1 MRLLFFQVADIPRFA
16 RDRLVARA
24 TAAALAVASAIAA
37 LALAPACSYPTDDTP
52 YSGACVR
59 LHPLAFVP
67 LPNSVGVPTDI
78 IFRITF
84 DDYPDPDTVRSD
96 SLLLTTGYFWVPGT
110 YGVDLIGKA
119 AVMRPINSLAPRLGY
134 GLHLRPGLASLAGCP
149 GTSEELEFVTGDG
162 PIGQPPAET
171 PAFASVQ
178 AILDA
183 KCGGGCHLGG
193 DDGGTGAWRRRRR
206 GCRCARPTPG
216 TPWSASRRGRSTSLR
231 LVEPGD
237 SARSYLLRKLLPA
250 SPGGG
255 PITGVSGQRE
265 PPGEPLPEDQ
275 LRLIAA
281 WIDGGALR

>member
-1 MRLLFFQVADIPRFA
+1 M
-16 RDRLVARA
+16 
-24 TAAALAVASAIAA
+24 ASAIAA

-52 YSGACVR
+52 YAGACVR
-59 LHPLAFVP
+59 LHPLKFAP

-78 IFRITF
+78 TFRITF

-119 AVMRPINSLAPRLGY
+119 ALVRPINSLTPRLGY

-149 GTSEELEFVTGDG
+149 GTTEELSFVTGDG
-162 PIGQPPAET
+162 PIGQPPTET
-171 PAFASVQ
+171 PPLASVQ

-183 KCGGGCHLGG
+183 KCGGGGCHLGG
-193 DDGGTGAWRRRRR
+193 DDGGTGCVAPAAAGLSLCAADAWNALV
-206 GCRCARPTPG
+206 GVP
-216 TPWSASRRGRSTSLR
+216 SRQADQLR

-237 SARSYLLRKLLPA
+237 SSRSYLLRKLLPA

-265 PPGEPLPEDQ
+265 PPGEPLAEDQ

>member
-1 MRLLFFQVADIPRFA
+1 V
-16 RDRLVARA
+16 V
-24 TAAALAVASAIAA
+24 SGIAA
-37 LALAPACSYPTDDTP
+37 LALAPACSYPTSDTP

-59 LHPLAFVP
+59 LHPLTFAP

-78 IFRITF
+78 TFRITF

-96 SLLLTTGYFWVPGT
+96 SLLLTTGYFWVPAT

-119 AVMRPINSLAPRLGY
+119 AVMRPIQSLSPRLGY

-149 GTSEELEFVTGDG
+149 GTTDELAFVTGDG
-162 PIGQPPAET
+162 PIGQPPPTET
-171 PAFASVQ
+171 PVLASVQ

-183 KCGGGCHLGG
+183 NCGAGCHLGG
-193 DDGGTGAWRRRRR
+193 DESGTG
-206 GCRCARPTPG
+206 CAAETAAG
-216 TPWSASRRGRSTSLR
+216 LSLCAADAWSALVGVPSRQVDQLR

-237 SARSYLLRKLLPA
+237 SSRSYLLRKLLPA

-265 PPGEPLPEDQ
+265 PPGAPLSEDQ

-281 WIDGGALR
+281 WIDGGAMR